1 MFLTGLTILSY
12 VNPLS
17 TNQLSCVSMTNKE
30 CKVRPEIINV
40 NSVEPTYIHS
50 VKY

>member
-30 CKVRPEIINV
+30 CKVRTEIINV
-40 NSVEPTYIHS
+40 NSVEPAYIHS